1 MMIGNIK
8 FRFQP
13 GILSFMFVLLLLSG
27 CIAENNDDCFR
38 GVPLQVKL
46 PAGIL
51 SETMQDINIYVF
63 DGSDRLL
70 DILPIRSLEPV
81 ILSYPGIPSLHC
93 IAWGN
98 TQDGTM
104 YVSPLKTG
112 DPLSAGFI
120 SLKPSAVTR
129 AQKSI
134 FISPTDLFYGELNVD
149 NTSTSNR
156 IEEKECPFPV
166 WWRQ

>member
-1 MMIGNIK
+1 MIGNIK

-104 YVSPLKTG
+104 YVSPLKNGRSALCRFHFFETLCRHKG
-112 DPLSAGFI
+112 TEEHFHLSHRFI
-120 SLKPSAVTR
+120 LWR
-129 AQKSI
+129 A
-134 FISPTDLFYGELNVD
+134 
-149 NTSTSNR
+149 
-156 IEEKECPFPV
+156 
-166 WWRQ
+166 

>member
-81 ILSYPGIPSLHC
+81 ILSYPAYP
-93 IAWGN
+93 A
-98 TQDGTM
+98 
-104 YVSPLKTG
+104 
-112 DPLSAGFI
+112 FI
-120 SLKPSAVTR
+120 VLLGATHRMVQCMSVP
-129 AQKSI
+129 
-134 FISPTDLFYGELNVD
+134 
-149 NTSTSNR
+149 
-156 IEEKECPFPV
+156 
-166 WWRQ
+166 